1 MAKTQDDDVRRPKSK
16 LTETAVWLLMAMLIL
31 GLGGFGVT
39 SFSGGVTKVG
49 GVGDIEITTDDYA
62 RALQQQIATFSQQVG
77 QQISTQ
83 EALAFGL
90 DRGALQGLITRAAL
104 DNEAAR
110 IGLSV
115 GDEVVA
121 TELMAMDAFKGVS
134 GTFDREAY
142 RFQLDRINQ
151 SEAEFETGLRRDV
164 TREVLQGAV
173 TGGFAAPAALTDT
186 LFAWIGERRG
196 FSMLRL
202 GEGDLTTPLAAPTD
216 DALKAH
222 YDANI
227 DRFTKPESKRIT
239 YVSLLPEAIA
249 KDQPVDDALL
259 QTMYQDRLSEFVL
272 PERRLVERL
281 IYPDQA
287 AADAAKAALD
297 AGKSFED
304 LVADRG
310 LTLEAIDL
318 GDVTAADLGAAGEG
332 VFAVAEGG
340 VAGPLASDLGPALF
354 RVVGV
359 LAAEETT
366 FDEARETLA
375 IEIQTD
381 AARRLIA
388 DKVEEIDDLLAGGAT
403 LEDLARDAGLE
414 LATLDH
420 VPGQQGDAVIE
431 GYPAFRAAA
440 DAVLEDDFPEAVV
453 LEDGGV
459 VALRF
464 DETVPAAPIPFD
476 QALDAVTV
484 DWQAETL
491 AKALSA
497 RAIEI
502 KSGIE
507 AGAAIGTFGIVDVT
521 PATARDGFVADTP
534 ASLLPAV
541 FEMAAGDVRV
551 IEEPGFIAV
560 VVLDTI
566 QPAATDGDEAL
577 ALKDALAAQAAQAIA
592 ADAFTAF
599 SAALTAEAGI
609 TLDEAAINAV
619 NTSLP

>member
-1 MAKTQDDDVRRPKSK
+1 MAKTQDDDVKRPKSK
-16 LTETAVWLLMAMLIL
+16 LTETAVWLLMAMLVL

-49 GVGDIEITTDDYA
+49 SVGDIEITTDDYA
-62 RALQQQIATFSQQVG
+62 NALQSQIAQFSQQIG

-142 RFQLDRINQ
+142 RFQLDRIKQ
-151 SEAEFETGLRRDV
+151 SEAAFETNLRRDV
-164 TREVLQGAV
+164 TRELLQGAV
-173 TGGFAAPAALTDT
+173 TGGFTAPAPLTDT
-186 LFAWIGERRG
+186 LYAYIGERRG

-202 GEGDLTTPLAAPTD
+202 GEADLTTPLAAPTE
-216 DALKAH
+216 AELKAH

-227 DRFTKPESKRIT
+227 DRFTNPEAKRIT

-249 KDQPVDDALL
+249 KDQPVDDAVL
-259 QTMYQDRLSEFVL
+259 QDLYQDRIAEFVL

-287 AADAAKAALD
+287 AADAARAKLD
-297 AGKSFED
+297 AGTPFED
-304 LVADRG
+304 LVAERS

-318 GDVTAADLGAAGEG
+318 GDVTLADLGAAGEG
-332 VFAVAEGG
+332 VFAVAEGE

-354 RVVGV
+354 RVVGI

-388 DKVEEIDDLLAGGAT
+388 DKVEEIDDLLASGAT
-403 LEDLARDAGLE
+403 LEDLATEVGLD

-440 DAVLEDDFPEAVV
+440 DAVQAEDFSEAVV

-459 VALRF
+459 VALRL
-464 DETVPAAPIPFD
+464 DEIVPAAPIPFD
-476 QALDAVTV
+476 EAQEAVTA
-484 DWQAETL
+484 DWQAAAL

-502 KSGIE
+502 KAGIE
-507 AGAAIGTFGIVDVT
+507 GGAAIGTFGIVDVT

-541 FEMAAGDVRV
+541 FKMAEGDVQV

-560 VVLDTI
+560 VRLDSI
-566 QPAATDGDEAL
+566 QPAASEGDEAL
-577 ALKDALAAQAAQAIA
+577 ALKDALAAQATQAIA

-599 SAALTAEAGI
+599 SAALTTEAGI
-609 TLDEAAINAV
+609 ALDQAAINAV